1 MMKTSTETSVFSAAV
16 VLRRY
21 GFCVGPL
28 PRHKDTRIPRHTSSF
43 LVTMSSWRSPG
54 GWSGWVY
61 PITDLRTLHLAPG
74 WVSPGPPPWTPGDP
88 PSGEAPGGIPRKV
101 IKVRKGFY
109 NRVLGAPRVTRI
121 GYPQTLEFPRGTP
134 KNPKKPHFW
143 GVSKNVKNYE
153 NRAIIFRRFT
163 HLLDLQG
170 VPGGGVGGYPR
181 GSGGSPGGIP
191 GSGGYPR
198 GAYPRIQGGPYG
210 RGGTHP
216 GVIISGVPSSLVG
229 PWSWTPGKDRETP
242 RLTKKSSAHE
252 RSPVRW
258 RTPWPKG
265 LNHRQ
270 DRRRGYRGDP
280 LETNPREVYRSGD
293 TGSGNRRSSEA
304 WVG

>member
-1 MMKTSTETSVFSAAV
+1 M
-16 VLRRY
+16 
-21 GFCVGPL
+21 
-28 PRHKDTRIPRHTSSF
+28 
-43 LVTMSSWRSPG
+43 
-54 GWSGWVY
+54 
-61 PITDLRTLHLAPG
+61 
-74 WVSPGPPPWTPGDP
+74 
-88 PSGEAPGGIPRKV
+88 
-101 IKVRKGFY
+101 
-109 NRVLGAPRVTRI
+109 
-121 GYPQTLEFPRGTP
+121 
-134 KNPKKPHFW
+134 
-143 GVSKNVKNYE
+143 SKNVKNYE

-170 VPGGGVGGYPR
+170 SPGVGWGVPPGGLGGPLGVFQGLGVP
-181 GSGGSPGGIP
+181 PGGLP
-191 GSGGYPR
+191 QDP
-198 GAYPRIQGGPYG
+198 GGPYG

-280 LETNPREVYRSGD
+280 LDTNPREVYRSGD